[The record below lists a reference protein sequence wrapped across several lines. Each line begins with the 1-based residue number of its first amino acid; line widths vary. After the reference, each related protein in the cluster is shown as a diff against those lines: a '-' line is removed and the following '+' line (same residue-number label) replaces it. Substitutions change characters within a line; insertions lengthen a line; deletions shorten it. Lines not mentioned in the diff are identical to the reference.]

1 MLPTRE
7 QAQALLAQA
16 GRTNP
21 GPWLDHSRLVARCAQ
36 TLAGACGLDREKAY
50 VLGLLHDIGRDEGVY
65 GLYHVW
71 RGWSRMTALGYAEA
85 ARVCLTHSF
94 QLQDLDS
101 YMGKRDVT
109 PQQLAQLEAAL
120 AAVEYD
126 DYDKLIQL
134 CDTLA
139 GTRYL
144 VLEQRM
150 VDVALRHGLAPKT
163 LDKWRAT
170 LALKAEFD
178 ARCGRNLYEL
188 LGVKP

>member
-1 MLPTRE
+1 MLPTRKE
-7 QAQALLAQA
+7 AQALLCAA
-16 GRTNP
+16 GQTNP
-21 GPWLDHSRLVARCAQ
+21 GPWTDHSRLVARCAQ
-36 TLAGACGLDREKAY
+36 AIAGACGLDRERAY

-65 GLYHVW
+65 DLYHVW
-71 RGWSRMTALGYAEA
+71 RGWSRMNVLGYGEV

-94 QLQDLDS
+94 QLQDVAS
-101 YMGKRDVT
+101 YMGRHDVSAE
-109 PQQLAQLEAAL
+109 QLAQLKTAL

-139 GTRYL
+139 GTRYM

-150 VDVALRHGLAPKT
+150 VDVALRYGLAPKT

-170 LALKAEFD
+170 LALKAAFD
-178 ARCGRNLYEL
+178 ARCGKDLYEL